1 MIPGYSYLLMTPG
14 YSYLLITALMGINLR
29 HMPVGTPMAATLVLR
44 FRNLIPVNA
53 LSNRPSIMIPAARR
67 AWCGPVP
74 CDRSNVMN
82 EGDCHE
88 P

>member
-29 HMPVGTPMAATLVLR
+29 HVPVGTPRATTLVLR

-53 LSNRPSIMIPAARR
+53 LSSRPFHH
-67 AWCGPVP
+67 
-74 CDRSNVMN
+74 DRGRSPSMVQA
-82 EGDCHE
+82 CAV
-88 P
+88 